1 MWPVFNK
8 DCQFSQFTVH
18 HCPVPTPDFS
28 MAEFPLG
35 STLHFNRDFQFRQFT
50 PLPTLDFSMAQFM
63 LHFKIYSPMEQFMS
77 RYVAFKQWNLF
88 STVSWLHSPR
98 VNFQSSAHF
107 LSLSAQH
114 AMVISTESPETGC
127 ISDLLML
134 NLNMNFQSSTFH
146 FSLCLWNINLTAWY
160 IYAHVPHLIQ
170 RLNLNSVCWVAIK
183 TI

>member
-1 MWPVFNK
+1 MWPNSTLHLNRDF
-8 DCQFSQFTVH
+8 QFSQFT
-18 HCPVPTPDFS
+18 PVI
-28 MAEFPLG
+28 FPWHN
-35 STLHFNRDFQFRQFT
+35 SCQ
-50 PLPTLDFSMAQFM
+50 
-63 LHFKIYSPMEQFMS
+63 LHFKIYSPMAQFMS
-77 RYVAFKQWNLF
+77 RYVAFKQWNSF

-160 IYAHVPHLIQ
+160 IYAHMPLLIQ
-170 RLNLNSVCWVAIK
+170 RLNLNLICWSGNQN
-183 TI
+183 

>member
-77 RYVAFKQWNLF
+77 RYVAFKQWNSF

-170 RLNLNSVCWVAIK
+170 RLNLNSVWWSGNQN
-183 TI
+183 